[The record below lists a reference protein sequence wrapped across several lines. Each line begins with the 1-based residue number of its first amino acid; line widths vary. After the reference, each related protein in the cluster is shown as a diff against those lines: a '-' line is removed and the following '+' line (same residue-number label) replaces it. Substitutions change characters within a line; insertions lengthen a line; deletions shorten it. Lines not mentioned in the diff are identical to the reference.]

1 MSKIMVI
8 GDPHLKTSNI
18 KSVEVFFGWILDIVR
33 IQKPDSIVYLG
44 DMFHTHNIVRS
55 EIMTLVTKHI
65 KELTK
70 SVPCYILLGNHDLAH
85 PKTPDIH
92 AWIPFM
98 QGYDNLYIIDKLIFV
113 DGNCYLPYI
122 DSQDEFQIELD
133 KAMSSSDLIFCHQT
147 FRDANFGFITTK
159 EGAIVPTDYKGLIVA
174 GHIHKTQKLGPVWYP
189 GTPFAQEASDNGE
202 IKGINLLDTETRR
215 VTFIESPLPQW
226 ITTKTALGA
235 FEAEVLK
242 MNKNNKNHL
251 VLSGPGPELTALMDT
266 QRFRELKKE
275 YGFSVKK
282 EPSTA
287 EGVVKQIRNISTLEG
302 SITQYI
308 DSIYDGDVDRE
319 VLKARCLEALI

>member
-147 FRDANFGFITTK
+147 FRDANFGFITK
-159 EGAIVPTDYKGLIVA
+159 SAKKLLKPLIWKQ
-174 GHIHKTQKLGPVWYP
+174 ISKIP
-189 GTPFAQEASDNGE
+189 GVVNTLNLPGFSS
-202 IKGINLLDTETRR
+202 INFWRWSNL
-215 VTFIESPLPQW
+215 PLP
-226 ITTKTALGA
+226 
-235 FEAEVLK
+235 
-242 MNKNNKNHL
+242 
-251 VLSGPGPELTALMDT
+251 
-266 QRFRELKKE
+266 
-275 YGFSVKK
+275 
-282 EPSTA
+282 
-287 EGVVKQIRNISTLEG
+287 
-302 SITQYI
+302 
-308 DSIYDGDVDRE
+308 
-319 VLKARCLEALI
+319 